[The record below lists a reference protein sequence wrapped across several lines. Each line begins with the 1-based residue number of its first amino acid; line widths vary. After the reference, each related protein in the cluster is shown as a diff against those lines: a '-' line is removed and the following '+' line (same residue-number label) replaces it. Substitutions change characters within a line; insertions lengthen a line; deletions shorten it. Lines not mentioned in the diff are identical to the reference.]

1 MSSLL
6 LVDLPITRGGEM
18 DDSFQ
23 DGKEVDDEDEEQED
37 DAVSLY

>member
-1 MSSLL
+1 M
-6 LVDLPITRGGEM
+6 LVDLPITVGGEM

-23 DGKEVDDEDEEQED
+23 DGKEGDDDDEED